1 MGGIFHCPAGFGS
14 LSEPRESCA
23 VGALVFRCLP
33 DPHREI
39 DPASSNGVE
48 RPLNR
53 QGSETTVPVSTRTP
67 LPKISDHTRR
77 WIVVDADGKVLGRL
91 ATLVARHLTGKTKAV
106 YTPFLD
112 TGDFVV
118 VVNAEKIALTGSK
131 MQNKVYRRHTG
142 FPGGMKTVE
151 VAKLRAS
158 RPERVIEEAVK
169 GMLPKTKLGKKMFK
183 KLKVYAGPH
192 HPHTAQAPAAVAV

>member
-1 MGGIFHCPAGFGS
+1 
-14 LSEPRESCA
+14 
-23 VGALVFRCLP
+23 
-33 DPHREI
+33 
-39 DPASSNGVE
+39 
-48 RPLNR
+48 
-53 QGSETTVPVSTRTP
+53 VSTRTP

-91 ATLVARHLTGKTKAV
+91 ATLVARHLTGKTKAI

-118 VVNAEKIALTGSK
+118 VVNAEKVALTRAK
-131 MQNKVYRRHTG
+131 AQTKIYRRHTG
-142 FPGGMKTVE
+142 FPGGLKTVE
-151 VAKLRAS
+151 YGKLLSA
-158 RPERVIEEAVK
+158 RPERVIEEAVR
-169 GMLPKTKLGKKMFK
+169 GMLPKTKLGKRMFK